1 MKFRHLNL
9 LILSLLWSVFS
20 AFCEP
25 KQVEGTGIASG
36 SGDQAREEAVSKA
49 LRNALERSIGVM
61 VSSESLVKNFQLIQD
76 SIYSNVQGYV
86 KDYQITEDNKGEG
99 GVTRVKVLATVEESK
114 LENDL
119 KGIRVIL
126 DAKGNPRTMLMLVET
141 IDGDPSPF
149 ISDQI
154 EKFFVEKTF
163 PLIDRSQMEV
173 IKSRDAEDLEKDP
186 AKAKALG
193 NRFGAE
199 LILTGFAQTRMA
211 SQREAYGV
219 PVYNYTG
226 SLSLKAINADTGEI
240 LAIMNENAAAYGGNQ
255 KEASIKAL
263 SQVWESGRED
273 FFATLM
279 EKWRSSVL
287 NSTEMTLIVSR
298 CVPEARAGIIEKLKS
313 VDGIKRLTEKSYKDG
328 VCEFSADVDG
338 TYANS
343 LDQKVAEI
351 LPQLV
356 LTGKTA
362 NRLDF
367 EVQQ

>member
-1 MKFRHLNL
+1 MKLRYFSL
-9 LILSLLWSVFS
+9 LILSLLWSVFT
-20 AFCEP
+20 AFSEP
-25 KQVEGTGIASG
+25 QQVEGTGIASG
-36 SGDQAREEAVSKA
+36 SGDKAREEAVSKA
-49 LRNALERSIGVM
+49 LRNALERSLGVM

-86 KDYQITEDNKGEG
+86 KDYQVTEDNKGEG
-99 GVTRVKVLATVEESK
+99 GVTKVKVLATVKKSK

-126 DAKGNPRTMLMLVET
+126 DAKGNPRTMLVLLET

-154 EKFFVEKTF
+154 EKFFAKKTF
-163 PLIDRSQMEV
+163 PMIDRSQMDV

-199 LILTGFAQTRMA
+199 LVLTGFAQTKMA

-240 LAIMNENAAAYGGNQ
+240 LAIMNENATAYGGSQ

-263 SQVWESGRED
+263 SQVWESGREG

-287 NSTEMTLIVSR
+287 NSTEMTLIVSK
-298 CVPEARAGIIEKLKS
+298 CLPEARSGIIEKLKT

-328 VCEFSADVDG
+328 VCEFSAEVDG
-338 TYANS
+338 TYANT
-343 LDQKVAEI
+343 LDQKVAEF
-351 LPQLV
+351 LPQLI

-367 EVQQ
+367 DLKQ